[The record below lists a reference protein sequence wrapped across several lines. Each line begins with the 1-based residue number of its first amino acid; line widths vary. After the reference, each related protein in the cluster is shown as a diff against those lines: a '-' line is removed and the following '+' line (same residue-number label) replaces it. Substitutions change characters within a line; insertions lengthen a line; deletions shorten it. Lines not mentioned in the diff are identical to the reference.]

1 MTKQPAGCGAR
12 LRDDRF
18 VPGSTTKGA
27 EIQSLGL
34 EPKPTSPKLKLDTRI
49 GLWHEKLYRASS

>member
-34 EPKPTSPKLKLDTRI
+34 EPKADQSQVEARHTNRLM
-49 GLWHEKLYRASS
+49 A